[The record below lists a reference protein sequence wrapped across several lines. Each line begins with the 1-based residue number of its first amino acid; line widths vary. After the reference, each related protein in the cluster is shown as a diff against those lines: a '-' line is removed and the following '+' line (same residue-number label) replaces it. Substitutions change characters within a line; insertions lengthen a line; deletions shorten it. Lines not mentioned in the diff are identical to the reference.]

1 MIAELGRWISTVR
14 DLLVGA
20 SAATAAY
27 FAYLGVDAWRRE
39 LKGRSEYQLAKDVL
53 KAVYKVREA
62 FNIVRNPVTFS
73 YEYPE
78 EMRGP
83 HGNLEHAHDYEGTE
97 HVYQKRWEYMARA
110 FSELED
116 LHLIAQVEW
125 GPQHQDVIRKLRG
138 CRGELQIAIQD
149 MLQQK
154 KKPRALSKREMSRE
168 ERSVLYDVGRDSKFG
183 QFTREIDEAIADF
196 EKWLRPKIT
205 H

>member
-1 MIAELGRWISTVR
+1 MIANLGQWVSMVR
-14 DLLVGA
+14 DVLVGA
-20 SAATAAY
+20 SAAAAAY
-27 FAYLGVDAWRRE
+27 FAYLGINAWRRE

-62 FNIVRNPVTFS
+62 FKIVRNPATFS

-78 EMRGP
+78 EMVGP
-83 HGNLEHAHDYEGTE
+83 HGTLEHAHDFEGTA
-97 HVYQKRWEYMARA
+97 HVYQKRWEYMSTA
-110 FSELED
+110 FRELED

-125 GPQHQDVIRKLRG
+125 GPQHQDVIRKLRE
-138 CRGELQIAIQD
+138 CRVELQIAIQD

-154 KKPRALSKREMSRE
+154 KKPRALSKHEMSRE

-183 QFTREIDEAIADF
+183 QFTRQIDDAIEDF